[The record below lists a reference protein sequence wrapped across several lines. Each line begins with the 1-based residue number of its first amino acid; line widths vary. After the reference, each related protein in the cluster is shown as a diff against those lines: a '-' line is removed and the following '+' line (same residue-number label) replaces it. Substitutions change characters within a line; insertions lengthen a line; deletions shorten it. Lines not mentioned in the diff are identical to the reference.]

1 MLDFRI
7 VHDGSFW
14 VAENESFTAR
24 GRTLEELDRELLSAI
39 RQSPR
44 GEDSEQIQIRMTY
57 DGSSLPEWIRQYSS
71 HYFNRIVTVKP

>member
-7 VHDGSFW
+7 VHDGNFW
-14 VAENESFTAR
+14 IAENESFTAR

-39 RQSPR
+39 QQSPR
-44 GEDSEQIQIRMTY
+44 IEDGEQLQIRMTF

-71 HYFNRIVTVKP
+71 HYFNRVVTVKP

>member
-7 VHDGSFW
+7 VHDGNFW

-39 RQSPR
+39 RQSSR
-44 GEDSEQIQIRMTY
+44 GENSEQLQIRMTF

-71 HYFNRIVTVKP
+71 HYFNRVVTVKP

>member
-1 MLDFRI
+1 VLDFRI

-14 VAENESFTAR
+14 VAENESFAAR

-39 RQSPR
+39 RKNR
-44 GEDSEQIQIRMTY
+44 RIEDHEQIRIRMTF

-71 HYFNRIVTVKP
+71 HYFNRIVTLKP

>member
-7 VHDGSFW
+7 VHNGSFW
-14 VAENESFTAR
+14 VAENESFAAR

-39 RQSPR
+39 RQSSR
-44 GEDSEQIQIRMTY
+44 GENSEQIQIRMTF

-71 HYFNRIVTVKP
+71 HYFNRVVTMKP

>member
-1 MLDFRI
+1 VLDFRI

-39 RQSPR
+39 RHGPCV
-44 GEDSEQIQIRMTY
+44 EDSEQLQIRMTF

-71 HYFNRIVTVKP
+71 HYFNRVVTVKP

>member
-7 VHDGSFW
+7 VHDGNFW
-14 VAENESFTAR
+14 VAENESFAAR

-39 RQSPR
+39 QQSPR
-44 GEDSEQIQIRMTY
+44 IEDGEPLQIRMTF
-57 DGSSLPEWIRQYSS
+57 DGSSLPEWVRQYSS